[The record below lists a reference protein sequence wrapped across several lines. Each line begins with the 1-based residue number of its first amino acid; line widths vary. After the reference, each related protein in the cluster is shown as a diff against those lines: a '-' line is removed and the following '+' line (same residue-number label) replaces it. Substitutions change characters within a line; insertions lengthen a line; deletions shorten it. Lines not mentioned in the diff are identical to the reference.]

1 MLTGQ
6 RMYFNAG
13 SFRAIV
19 GLPALCFV
27 FTLSL
32 LITAEFGLGHVKIFN
47 VHRLVMELDC
57 PELTL
62 FV

>member
-1 MLTGQ
+1 
-6 RMYFNAG
+6 MYFNAG

-32 LITAEFGLGHVKIFN
+32 LITAEFGLGHVKSFN